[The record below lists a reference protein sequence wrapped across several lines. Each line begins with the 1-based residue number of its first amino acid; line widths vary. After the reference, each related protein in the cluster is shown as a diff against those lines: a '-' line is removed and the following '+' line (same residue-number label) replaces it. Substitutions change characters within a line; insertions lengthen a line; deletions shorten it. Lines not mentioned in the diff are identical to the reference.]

1 MHCFHTP
8 RSYKTLIPAY
18 FPISAGVLPDLRLRR
33 YYAGRAP
40 TLEGMD
46 RLHLILQRY
55 FGHTAFRPYQQE
67 IIRDILA
74 GRDVLAVLAT
84 GGGKSLCYQ
93 IPALIGDGVALVI
106 SPLIALMKD
115 QVDDLQA
122 RGIAAE
128 ALNSS
133 CSYVATRRILAE
145 LEEGAIQILYVS
157 PEKAVSDDFLALIKT
172 LP

>member
-1 MHCFHTP
+1 
-8 RSYKTLIPAY
+8 
-18 FPISAGVLPDLRLRR
+18 
-33 YYAGRAP
+33 
-40 TLEGMD
+40 MD
-46 RLHLILQRY
+46 RMHLILQRY
-55 FGHTAFRPYQQE
+55 FGHTAFKPYQRE

-93 IPALIGDGVALVI
+93 IPALISDGITLVI

-122 RGIAAE
+122 RGIGAE

-133 CSYVATRRILAE
+133 GSYATTRRVLSE
-145 LEEGAIQILYVS
+145 LKESQIQILYVS
-157 PEKAVSDDFLALIKT
+157 PEK
-172 LP
+172 